1 MAITTKRS
9 GTPVKFN
16 GEKAGKLIA
25 AFVPGAILRRTD
37 QGISSTGAALAP
49 YTSSYRRSLTKMGE
63 DQKVDLRL
71 TGGLMN
77 SIKARDIQ
85 VTPDGVRVTI
95 APDAGTSAEVRAP
108 SETRAYRAAGLV
120 EGRFGETAVFKVLR
134 KGEARKLE
142 RDLKRESG
150 ARMIKTG
157 DRGPPHNVLGYWIHH
172 GIGQVAR
179 PFMGL
184 TPEQERELYLI
195 LGKAKIFG

>member
-1 MAITTKRS
+1 MAITTKRT

-25 AFVPGAILRRTD
+25 AYVPGAILRRTD
-37 QGISSTGAALAP
+37 QGISSTGAAFAP
-49 YTSSYRRSLTKMGE
+49 YRPSYRATLAAMGE

-71 TGGLMN
+71 TGGLMG

-85 VTPDGVRVTI
+85 VTPDCVRVTI
-95 APDAGTSAEVRAP
+95 APDAGTSPAV
-108 SETRAYRAAGLV
+108 YAADGK
-120 EGRFGETAVFKVLR
+120 A
-134 KGEARKLE
+134 
-142 RDLKRESG
+142 KRS
-150 ARMIKTG
+150 G

-172 GIGQVAR
+172 GIGMVAR